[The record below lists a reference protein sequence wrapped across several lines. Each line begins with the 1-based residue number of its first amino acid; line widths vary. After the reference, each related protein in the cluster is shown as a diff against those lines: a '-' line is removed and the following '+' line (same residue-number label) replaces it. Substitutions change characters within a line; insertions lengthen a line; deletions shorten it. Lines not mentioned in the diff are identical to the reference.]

1 MRRFRLLLEYDG
13 SDFSGW
19 QIQPEKRSVQGVLEE
34 TLREITGEA
43 RRFSPAGR
51 TDAGVHAIGQVAHV
65 DCETRLE
72 PPALGRALN
81 AVLPRDVAVLE
92 LEVAPSDFHARHD
105 ATGKLYTYRIL
116 NRPAPSPVR
125 ARFTWHMRSA
135 LDVAA
140 MAEAA
145 ASVVGTHDFSA
156 FRGAPGG
163 VDEDMSPRRTLHRL
177 DVVASGDEVRIEAE
191 GRSFL
196 RHMVRNLAS
205 TLVEIGQ
212 RRRPVSDMAKVLE
225 SRDRANAA
233 PTAPAQGLCLVRVS
247 YPPLERE

>member
-1 MRRFRLLLEYDG
+1 MRRFRFALEYDG
-13 SDFSGW
+13 TEFSGW
-19 QIQPEKRSVQGVLEE
+19 QIQPSGRSVQGALEE
-34 TLREITGEA
+34 ALREITGES
-43 RRFSPAGR
+43 RRVTPAGR
-51 TDAGVHAIGQVAHV
+51 TDAGVHAIGQVAHF
-65 DCETRLE
+65 DSETRLG

-92 LEVAPSDFHARHD
+92 IGVAPSDFHARHD
-105 ATGKLYTYRIL
+105 ASAKLYAYRIL
-116 NRPAPSPVR
+116 NHEAPSPVR
-125 ARFTWHMRSA
+125 ARFTWHMRIP

-163 VDEDMSPRRTLHRL
+163 VDEDMSPRRTLYRL
-177 DVVASGDEVRIEAE
+177 DVAAHADEVRIEAD

-205 TLVEIGQ
+205 TLVEVGQ
-212 RRRPVSDMAKVLE
+212 GRRPVSDMAKVLE
-225 SRDRANAA
+225 SRERANAA
-233 PTAPAQGLCLVRVS
+233 PTAPAQGLCLVQVR
-247 YPPLERE
+247 YPEHESD

>member
-1 MRRFRLLLEYDG
+1 MRRLRLVLEYDG
-13 SDFSGW
+13 TDFSGW
-19 QIQPEKRSVQGVLEE
+19 QIQPGQRCVQGVVEDA
-34 TLREITGEA
+34 LREITGES
-43 RRFSPAGR
+43 RRVVPAGR
-51 TDAGVHAIGQVAHV
+51 TDAGAHAIGQVAHF

-72 PPALGRALN
+72 IPALGRALN

-92 LEVAPSDFHARHD
+92 VELAPVDFHARHS
-105 ATGKLYTYRIL
+105 AVGKFYAYRIL
-116 NRPAPSPVR
+116 NRAAPSPVR
-125 ARFTWHMRSA
+125 SRFTWHMRSA

-163 VDEDMSPRRTLHRL
+163 TDEDVSPRRTLHRL
-177 DVVASGDEVRIEAE
+177 EVVANGDEVRIEAE

-212 RRRPVSDMAKVLE
+212 ARRPVSDMAKLLE
-225 SRDRANAA
+225 SRDRAQAA
-233 PTAPAQGLCLVRVS
+233 PTAPAHGLCLVRVR
-247 YPPLERE
+247 YPSPTSE

>member
-1 MRRFRLLLEYDG
+1 
-13 SDFSGW
+13 
-19 QIQPEKRSVQGVLEE
+19 
-34 TLREITGEA
+34 
-43 RRFSPAGR
+43 
-51 TDAGVHAIGQVAHV
+51 
-65 DCETRLE
+65 
-72 PPALGRALN
+72 
-81 AVLPRDVAVLE
+81 
-92 LEVAPSDFHARHD
+92 
-105 ATGKLYTYRIL
+105 
-116 NRPAPSPVR
+116 VR
-125 ARFTWHMRSA
+125 ARFTWHLRSP

-177 DVVASGDEVRIEAE
+177 DVAAHGDEVRIDAD

-205 TLVEIGQ
+205 TLVEVGQ
-212 RRRPVSDMAKVLE
+212 GRRPVSDMAKVLE

-233 PTAPAQGLCLVRVS
+233 PTAPAHGLCLVCVR
-247 YPPLERE
+247 YPESAAD

>member
-1 MRRFRLLLEYDG
+1 MRRFRLALEYDG
-13 SDFSGW
+13 TDFSGW
-19 QIQPEKRSVQGVLEE
+19 QIQPSGRSVQGALEE
-34 TLREITGEA
+34 ALREITGES

-51 TDAGVHAIGQVAHV
+51 TDAGVHAVGQVAHF
-65 DCETRLE
+65 DSETRLE

-81 AVLPRDVAVLE
+81 AVLPRDVAVLD
-92 LEVAPSDFHARHD
+92 LGIAPGDFHARHS
-105 ATGKLYTYRIL
+105 AVGKLYEYRIL
-116 NRPAPSPVR
+116 NRTAPSPVR
-125 ARFTWHMRSA
+125 ARFTWHMRA
-135 LDVAA
+135 PLDVAA

-163 VDEDMSPRRTLHRL
+163 HDEAMTPRRTLYRL
-177 DVVASGDEVRIEAE
+177 DVAAHEDEIRIEAE

-196 RHMVRNLAS
+196 RHMVRNLAA

-212 RRRPVSDMAKVLE
+212 ARRPVSDMAKVLE

-233 PTAPAQGLCLVRVS
+233 PTAPAQGLCLVRVR
-247 YPPLERE
+247 YPEPESG

>member
-1 MRRFRLLLEYDG
+1 MRRLRFVLEYDG
-13 SDFSGW
+13 SEFAGW
-19 QIQPEKRSVQGVLEE
+19 QIQPAERSVQGVLEE
-34 TLREITGEA
+34 ALREITGES

-51 TDAGVHAIGQVAHV
+51 TDAGVHAVGQVAHV
-65 DCETRLE
+65 DCATHLE
-72 PPALGRALN
+72 VPALGRALN
-81 AVLPRDVAVLE
+81 AVLPRDVAVQALE
-92 LEVAPSDFHARHD
+92 IAPSDFHARHD
-105 ATGKLYTYRIL
+105 ASAKLYIYRIL
-116 NRPAPSPVR
+116 NRATPSPVR
-125 ARFTWHMRSA
+125 ARFAWHLRSP

-163 VDEDMSPRRTLHRL
+163 SDEEVSPRRTLHRL
-177 DVVASGDEVRIEAE
+177 NVVALGDEVRVEAE

-196 RHMVRNLAS
+196 RHMVRNLAA

-212 RRRPVSDMAKVLE
+212 GRRPASEMAKVLE

-233 PTAPAQGLCLVRVS
+233 PTAPAHGLCLERVR
-247 YPPLERE
+247 YPDRPVD